1 MSDLKE
7 KLHSCIDEDFLVKL
21 TADMI
26 KIESYAGVKNQET
39 GVALYLKEV
48 LEQYDIPCCIKEV
61 ADGRCNLIAEIDSG
75 KPGKTL
81 MLNGH
86 MDTVKADGM
95 EGAFEPRIIDGKL
108 YGRGASDMK
117 GPVASMAGAMIA
129 LKQTGAL
136 EAGKVIL
143 AAVIDEEHKSLGTI
157 DLLESGVTA
166 DGAIVGE
173 PTQLQVCTAHRGLE
187 WFQFHFIGKA
197 VHGGAQ
203 REGINAIQ
211 KAVSFINA
219 LESDLIPEVYSRKH
233 PLLQEATLNYGVIH
247 GGTQLSTVAGE
258 CDLYVDRRYLPYET
272 YDEVTAQFR
281 NLLDKLAAE
290 DPKFRCEMKV
300 MDESVMKEGYV
311 HEPMYTEL
319 DDPLVLQIRE
329 SVTEV
334 LETEPVMSF
343 FPAWTDGGL
352 LRSYG
357 NIPTVVL
364 GPGLIECCHALN
376 EYIPVEHLKKAAMIY
391 ALTAVDFC
399 KEK

>member
-1 MSDLKE
+1 M
-7 KLHSCIDEDFLVKL
+7 KL

>member
-1 MSDLKE
+1 MSDIKE
-7 KLHSCIDEDFLVKL
+7 KLISCIDEDFLVKL

-39 GVALYLKEV
+39 GVALYIKEV
-48 LEQYDIPCCIKEV
+48 LEQYDIPCLVKEV

-95 EGAFEPRIIDGKL
+95 KGAFEPRIIDGKL

-117 GPVASMAGAMIA
+117 GPVASMIGTMIA
-129 LKQTGAL
+129 LKETGAL
-136 EAGKVIL
+136 EAGRVIF

-157 DLLESGVTA
+157 DLLESGITA

-173 PTQLQVCTAHRGLE
+173 PTELKVCTAHRGLE

-272 YDEVTAQFR
+272 YDEVVQQFR
-281 NLLDKLAAE
+281 ELLDKLAAE

-311 HEPMYTEL
+311 HEPMETDL
-319 DDPLVLQIRE
+319 NDPLILEIRK
-329 SVTEV
+329 SVSSV
-334 LETEPVMSF
+334 LEAEPEMSF

-352 LRSYG
+352 LKSYG

-376 EYIPVEHLKKAAMIY
+376 EYIPVDHLKKASLIY
-391 ALTAVDFC
+391 ALTAIDFC
-399 KEK
+399 SEN